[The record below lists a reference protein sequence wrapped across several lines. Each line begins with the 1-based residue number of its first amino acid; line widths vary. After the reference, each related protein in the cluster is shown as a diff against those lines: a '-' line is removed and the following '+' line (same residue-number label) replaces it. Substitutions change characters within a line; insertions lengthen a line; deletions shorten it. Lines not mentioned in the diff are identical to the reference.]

1 VTAVRSASGQLIS
14 GERSQHVE
22 LVTIRVAHDHPADV
36 ALADVEEADV
46 EEAGAE
52 RLQPGDLSGLVNGP
66 KVQSPAPGGGADQ
79 PAPEGFGHGRQLPPG
94 DPREADGTGGV
105 LRRDGQRRGGA

>member
-36 ALADVEEADV
+36 ALADVEEA
-46 EEAGAE
+46 GAE
-52 RLQPGDLSGLVNGP
+52 RLQPGDLGGLVHGP
-66 KVQSPAPGGGADQ
+66 KVQVQ
-79 PAPEGFGHGRQLPPG
+79 PVLDDLAFRQGFMF
-94 DPREADGTGGV
+94 
-105 LRRDGQRRGGA
+105 